1 MRDNYQNWLAD
12 LLYYSTLSWNIG
24 SFEERIISNYI
35 QQFLKVSRRIGVQ
48 LSLGE
53 IFPSTDSERARLLA
67 LQRSESRAWLQVKPS
82 HNIGTLMENT
92 TFKTYILTSAN
103 NIAVLV
109 MLLSMKMVITAWA
122 GVTVKGD
129 YQDMLNSIKL
139 FNVHCPPLL

>member
-1 MRDNYQNWLAD
+1 MRENYQNWLAD

-24 SFEERIISNYI
+24 SFEERHISNYI
-35 QQFLKVSRRIGVQ
+35 QFFNVSRRIGVQ

-53 IFPSTDSERARLLA
+53 ICPSTDSEGARLLA
-67 LQRSESRAWLQVKPS
+67 LQRRESRAWLQVKPS

-92 TFKTYILTSAN
+92 TFKTHILTSAN

-122 GVTVKGD
+122 GVRVKWD